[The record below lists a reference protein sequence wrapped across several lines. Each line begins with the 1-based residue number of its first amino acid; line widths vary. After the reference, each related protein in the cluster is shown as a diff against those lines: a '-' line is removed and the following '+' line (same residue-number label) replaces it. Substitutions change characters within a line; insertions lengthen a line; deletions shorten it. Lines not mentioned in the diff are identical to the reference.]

1 MQTVFH
7 HVLQTSACP
16 SQFQQTFFLTLC
28 SFFFCVILLS
38 VKNGVQDGASIQKK
52 KKTTPPPILPL
63 LSFSHPLTASSDFIS
78 FLAPLLIF
86 SPFYLCSFPILLLNS
101 ESATMSAA
109 EATSKGTQ
117 GQREEEETQ
126 RDRHTPLFS
135 SSHISS
141 SHNYLMQIRS

>member
-1 MQTVFH
+1 MGGKSTESEGVNANSISSCSSNISLSITV
-7 HVLQTSACP
+7 SADFL
-16 SQFQQTFFLTLC
+16 SHSVFFLFLC
-28 SFFFCVILLS
+28 HSPFCEKRCPRRCQHLEKEKS
-38 VKNGVQDGASIQKK
+38 
-52 KKTTPPPILPL
+52 PPPILPL

-117 GQREEEETQ
+117 G
-126 RDRHTPLFS
+126 
-135 SSHISS
+135 
-141 SHNYLMQIRS
+141 